1 MCEQPPVIRW
11 GRTQRAHVRTTAG
24 YSHMKG
30 RAQADN
36 RQLVAQGRVRPGGPC
51 ANNRRLFE
59 HGRVE
64 HVRTAAGYSHIRTRE
79 ALCKQ
84 PPVPRKCK
92 GPKRPCANSRVLF
105 AHGRVRGGR
114 LYAHARVGSRG
125 PCANSNRLFAH
136 TLSCATWA
144 PNGKGPCA
152 NNFVGNEGAM
162 CEQPPVIRT
171 WNGVSCIVPLVL
183 RTARGQVRTTA
194 GYSNMSGRAQG
205 AMCEQQAVIRICKD
219 NHVLFIGERSN
230 PSEQPQVIRA

>member
-36 RQLVAQGRVRPGGPC
+36 RQLVAQGRVRPRGPC

-64 HVRTAAGYSHIRTRE
+64 HVRRTAGYSHVRTRE
-79 ALCKQ
+79 ALCEQ

-92 GPKRPCANSRVLF
+92 GPQRPCANSRVLF

-114 LYAHARVGSRG
+114 LYAHARVGPR
-125 PCANSNRLFAH
+125 
-136 TLSCATWA
+136 
-144 PNGKGPCA
+144 
-152 NNFVGNEGAM
+152 GAM
-162 CEQPPVIRT
+162 CEQQPVICTHPFMCNLGSER
-171 WNGVSCIVPLVL
+171 
-183 RTARGQVRTTA
+183 
-194 GYSNMSGRAQG
+194 QG
-205 AMCEQQAVIRICKD
+205 AMCEQLFWSGMRGPCANNRRLFAHGTVSL
-219 NHVLFIGERSN
+219 VLCHLSPDGKGPSANNRRLFEHERSG
-230 PSEQPQVIRA
+230 PRCHVRATGGYSHMQGQPRLIHR